1 MEVQNCAYTIPN
13 VSNAYNSDYGKINIT
28 SIIMCFLII
37 YSTALS
43 IVLSIIQLI
52 QVIKEEELIDDE
64 EEEEIVKEV
73 INRVEVQTQTNEED
87 YKEEEE
93 KKGDEEED
101 YETDK
106 TYEPEEEDEEEILLA
121 NYHAKE
127 RALALQEIYK
137 ERADKAVEKWKEAYI
152 TMINYNRGSLRK
164 LSCWGNN
171 EDHTKQLKAK
181 FEAPTG
187 YNVDGTTS
195 YSSFKAAINIIYT
208 QEVEDHL
215 VNMEALARAEAVNAF
230 KKIQSHIRFDFA
242 HHCWSREM
250 NEDKYPL
257 HVLEFIMI
265 NKGHTDK

>member
-1 MEVQNCAYTIPN
+1 MEVQTCAYE
-13 VSNAYNSDYGKINIT
+13 SHNAYDTDYGKINIT
-28 SIIMCFLII
+28 SFILCFIII

-43 IVLSIIQLI
+43 IMLSIIQLM
-52 QVIKEEELIDDE
+52 QVIKEEEEE
-64 EEEEIVKEV
+64 EEEEIIKEV
-73 INRVEVQTQTNEED
+73 EVEVIKEED
-87 YKEEEE
+87 KETKEEDEEEE
-93 KKGDEEED
+93 D
-101 YETDK
+101 
-106 TYEPEEEDEEEILLA
+106 EEDEEEILLA
-121 NYHAKE
+121 NYRAKE
-127 RALALQEIYK
+127 RGLALQEVYK
-137 ERADKAVEKWKEAYI
+137 ERAYKAVEKWKEAYI

-195 YSSFKAAINIIYT
+195 YSSFKAAINIIYR

-242 HHCWSREM
+242 HHCWSEM

-265 NKGHTDK
+265 NKGHKDI